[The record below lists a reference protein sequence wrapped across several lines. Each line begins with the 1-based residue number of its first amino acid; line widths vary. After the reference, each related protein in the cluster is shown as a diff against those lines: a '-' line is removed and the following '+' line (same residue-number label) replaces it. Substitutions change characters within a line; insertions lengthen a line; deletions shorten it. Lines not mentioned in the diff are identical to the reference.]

1 MLLHIGNAWTKLVK
15 YDEEELSFVQD
26 FLSYRISG
34 FRGKIKKQSLLND
47 FCFPAG
53 LSRRLVKVAREA
65 GLQVEVLQRT
75 QSVEILPGYSIPG
88 VSWVPREHQKVALDA
103 IRERRR
109 GLIQHSTGCL
119 SGDTIVEC
127 NRAGVSFKYTLKDLV
142 KRFRGEKLGRGGGP
156 PWSKSI
162 PTTMRFRDKDGYIR
176 LGRVADAYYSGRKLT
191 YAVTTSCGKTIRA
204 TADHRFL
211 TTDGW
216 KRLEDIR
223 VGDST
228 LVAGGAPVITKKPA
242 KPQYLVTERL
252 RRHPYAS
259 RRNIKRGGWSVPT
272 HRLVV
277 EAAINRTPFDEYIT
291 ELRLK
296 VPGAAPFIYLDPKV
310 FAVHH
315 LDENSKNNELD
326 NLAVLSHKEH
336 SKRHGVEGGWKHVT
350 ERTVASRIVS
360 IVEYG
365 KEDTYDVAME
375 DEPHNFMANGFV
387 VHNSGKGD
395 LIGALAALIQGRVLI
410 IATSKKLQ
418 DDLVSRCRKFHVH
431 PGQLGSG
438 HNDVRKRV
446 VVCNDD
452 SLKKLSK
459 HDLLS
464 FQAIL
469 ADECHGVASKT
480 LQSVIMKCL
489 NAEIRIGFSAT
500 ALDRADKKGL
510 FIVGALGETIH
521 RYTPQQA
528 AADGVISKAKLFMPS
543 YQHRYLQDTETYV
556 DWEKLAIATNPTRNL
571 MILRLV
577 HETKA
582 PRIVFVRTKI
592 HQQLLVELIGDSCG
606 YVNDETPS
614 DKADHT
620 VKDLRSGRI
629 GTLVSTP
636 IYRQGV
642 DIPEI
647 KTVIN
652 AAGGK
657 ATIDVIQKVGR
668 GSRILQ
674 PDGSKKETFSVYDI
688 KDVGCGCLGE
698 IHKSCEWLRRHSTER
713 RKAYEKY
720 GYTVEEVQ

>member
-15 YDEEELSFVQD
+15 YDEEELGFVQD

-65 GLQVEVLQRT
+65 GFQVAVLQRT
-75 QSVEILPGYSIPG
+75 RSVEILPGHSVTG
-88 VSWVPREHQKVALDA
+88 VSWAPREHQKAALDA

-109 GLIQHSTGCL
+109 GLIQHAT
-119 SGDTIVEC
+119 
-127 NRAGVSFKYTLKDLV
+127 
-142 KRFRGEKLGRGGGP
+142 GGG
-156 PWSKSI
+156 KS
-162 PTTMRFRDKDGYIR
+162 
-176 LGRVADAYYSGRKLT
+176 
-191 YAVTTSCGKTIRA
+191 
-204 TADHRFL
+204 
-211 TTDGW
+211 
-216 KRLEDIR
+216 
-223 VGDST
+223 
-228 LVAGGAPVITKKPA
+228 
-242 KPQYLVTERL
+242 
-252 RRHPYAS
+252 
-259 RRNIKRGGWSVPT
+259 
-272 HRLVV
+272 
-277 EAAINRTPFDEYIT
+277 
-291 ELRLK
+291 
-296 VPGAAPFIYLDPKV
+296 
-310 FAVHH
+310 
-315 LDENSKNNELD
+315 
-326 NLAVLSHKEH
+326 
-336 SKRHGVEGGWKHVT
+336 
-350 ERTVASRIVS
+350 
-360 IVEYG
+360 
-365 KEDTYDVAME
+365 
-375 DEPHNFMANGFV
+375 
-387 VHNSGKGD
+387 D
-395 LIGALAALIQGRVLI
+395 LIGLLSALIQGRVLI

-418 DDLVSRCRKFHVH
+418 EDLVSRCRKFHVH
-431 PGQLGSG
+431 PGQVGCG
-438 HNDVRKRV
+438 YHDTKKRV

-452 SLKKLSK
+452 SLKKLTK
-459 HDLLS
+459 QELLS

-469 ADECHGVASKT
+469 EDEVHGAAAK
-480 LQSVIMKCL
+480 SVNSVLMKCL

-582 PRIVFVRTKI
+582 PRILFVRTKI
-592 HQQLLVELIGDSCG
+592 HQQLLVELIGESCG
-606 YVNDETPS
+606 YVNDETPK
-614 DKADHT
+614 DKADNT

-636 IYRQGV
+636 IYRQGI

-688 KDVGCGCLGE
+688 RDVGCGCLGE
-698 IHKSCEWLRRHSTER
+698 IHKSCEWLHKHSTER

>member
-15 YDEEELSFVQD
+15 YDEEELGFVQD

-65 GLQVEVLQRT
+65 GFQVAVLQRT
-75 QSVEILPGYSIPG
+75 RSVEILPGHSVTG
-88 VSWVPREHQKVALDA
+88 VSWVPREHQKAALDA

-109 GLIQHSTGCL
+109 GLIQHAT
-119 SGDTIVEC
+119 
-127 NRAGVSFKYTLKDLV
+127 
-142 KRFRGEKLGRGGGP
+142 GGG
-156 PWSKSI
+156 KS
-162 PTTMRFRDKDGYIR
+162 
-176 LGRVADAYYSGRKLT
+176 
-191 YAVTTSCGKTIRA
+191 
-204 TADHRFL
+204 
-211 TTDGW
+211 
-216 KRLEDIR
+216 
-223 VGDST
+223 
-228 LVAGGAPVITKKPA
+228 
-242 KPQYLVTERL
+242 
-252 RRHPYAS
+252 
-259 RRNIKRGGWSVPT
+259 
-272 HRLVV
+272 
-277 EAAINRTPFDEYIT
+277 
-291 ELRLK
+291 
-296 VPGAAPFIYLDPKV
+296 
-310 FAVHH
+310 
-315 LDENSKNNELD
+315 
-326 NLAVLSHKEH
+326 
-336 SKRHGVEGGWKHVT
+336 
-350 ERTVASRIVS
+350 
-360 IVEYG
+360 
-365 KEDTYDVAME
+365 
-375 DEPHNFMANGFV
+375 
-387 VHNSGKGD
+387 D
-395 LIGALAALIQGRVLI
+395 LIGLLSALIQGRVLI

-418 DDLVSRCRKFHVH
+418 EDLVSRCRKFHVH
-431 PGQLGSG
+431 PGQVGCG
-438 HNDVRKRV
+438 YHDTKKRV

-452 SLKKLSK
+452 SLKKLTK
-459 HDLLS
+459 QELLS

-469 ADECHGVASKT
+469 EDEVHGAAAK
-480 LQSVIMKCL
+480 SVNSVLMKCL

-582 PRIVFVRTKI
+582 PRILFVRTKI
-592 HQQLLVELIGDSCG
+592 HQQLLVELIGESCG
-606 YVNDETPS
+606 YVNDETPK
-614 DKADHT
+614 DKADNT

-636 IYRQGV
+636 IYRQGI

-688 KDVGCGCLGE
+688 RDVGCGCLGE
-698 IHKSCEWLRRHSTER
+698 IHKSCEWLHKHSTER

>member
-1 MLLHIGNAWTKLVK
+1 
-15 YDEEELSFVQD
+15 
-26 FLSYRISG
+26 
-34 FRGKIKKQSLLND
+34 
-47 FCFPAG
+47 
-53 LSRRLVKVAREA
+53 
-65 GLQVEVLQRT
+65 VLQRPQT
-75 QSVEILPGYSIPG
+75 VEILPGHTVPG
-88 VSWVPREHQKVALDA
+88 TSWVPREHQKVALDA
-103 IRERRR
+103 VRERRR
-109 GLIQHSTGCL
+109 GLVQHSTGCL
-119 SGDTIVEC
+119 AGDTIIEC
-127 NRAGVSFKYTLKDLV
+127 NRAGWSFKIRIDELA
-142 KRFRGEKLGRGGGP
+142 KRLHGERIGRGGGP
-156 PWSKSI
+156 RWDLST
-162 PTTMRFRDKDGYIR
+162 PTLARYRDQSGHIR
-176 LGRVADAYYSGRKLT
+176 LGRVADAYSSGTKLT
-191 YAVTTSCGKTIRA
+191 YVVTTECGKVIRA

-211 TTDGW
+211 TAEGW
-216 KRLEDIR
+216 KPLSQ
-223 VGDST
+223 VGAGSFVW
-228 LVAGGAPVITKKPA
+228 VASGTSHKVGNTPTKKNYHITSGL
-242 KPQYLVTERL
+242 KN
-252 RRHPYAS
+252 HPYAG
-259 RRNIKRGGWSVPT
+259 RRNVKGGYSVAT
-272 HRLVV
+272 HRLVM
-277 EAAINRTPFDEYIT
+277 EASLNEVNLQDFVKD
-291 ELRLK
+291 LRS
-296 VPGAAPFIYLDPKV
+296 PGVSVDKYTFLDPKV

-315 LDENSKNNELD
+315 LDENHRNNRID
-326 NLAVLSHKEH
+326 NLAVETHKNH
-336 SKRHGVEGGWKHVT
+336 AKLHGEESGWRHVT
-350 ERTVASRIVS
+350 EGTRLSRVVS
-360 IVEYG
+360 IVENI
-365 KEDTYDVAME
+365 EAPTYDISME
-375 DEPHNFMANGFV
+375 DEPHNFLANGFV

-464 FQAIL
+464 FQAVL

-480 LQSVIMKCL
+480 LQSTIMKCV

-528 AADGVISKAKLFMPS
+528 AADGVISKARLFMPS

-556 DWEKLAIATNPTRNL
+556 DWEKLAIASNPTRNL

-582 PRIVFVRTKI
+582 PRIVFVRTKL
-592 HQQLLVELIGDSCG
+592 HQQLLVELLGDSCG
-606 YVNDETPS
+606 YVNDETPT

-674 PDGSKKETFSVYDI
+674 PDGSKKESFEVYDI
-688 KDVGCGCLGE
+688 KDTGCGCLGE
-698 IHKSCEWLRRHSTER
+698 IHKSCEWLHKHSTER

-720 GYTVEEVQ
+720 GYIVEEMP

>member
-15 YDEEELSFVQD
+15 YDDEELAFVQN

-34 FRGKIKKQSLLND
+34 FKGKVKKQSLLND

-65 GLQVEVLQRT
+65 GLQVEVLQRSQT
-75 QSVEILPGYSIPG
+75 IDILPGYSIPG
-88 VSWVPREHQKVALDA
+88 TSWAPREHQKVALDA

-109 GLIQHSTGCL
+109 GLVQHSTG
-119 SGDTIVEC
+119 
-127 NRAGVSFKYTLKDLV
+127 
-142 KRFRGEKLGRGGGP
+142 
-156 PWSKSI
+156 
-162 PTTMRFRDKDGYIR
+162 
-176 LGRVADAYYSGRKLT
+176 
-191 YAVTTSCGKTIRA
+191 
-204 TADHRFL
+204 
-211 TTDGW
+211 
-216 KRLEDIR
+216 
-223 VGDST
+223 
-228 LVAGGAPVITKKPA
+228 
-242 KPQYLVTERL
+242 
-252 RRHPYAS
+252 
-259 RRNIKRGGWSVPT
+259 
-272 HRLVV
+272 
-277 EAAINRTPFDEYIT
+277 
-291 ELRLK
+291 
-296 VPGAAPFIYLDPKV
+296 
-310 FAVHH
+310 
-315 LDENSKNNELD
+315 
-326 NLAVLSHKEH
+326 
-336 SKRHGVEGGWKHVT
+336 
-350 ERTVASRIVS
+350 
-360 IVEYG
+360 
-365 KEDTYDVAME
+365 
-375 DEPHNFMANGFV
+375 
-387 VHNSGKGD
+387 SGKGD

-418 DDLVSRCRKFHVH
+418 EDLVSRCRKFHVH
-431 PGQLGSG
+431 PGQLGGG
-438 HNDVRKRV
+438 HHDTKKRV

-459 HDLLS
+459 TELLS
-464 FQAIL
+464 FNAVL
-469 ADECHGVASKT
+469 VDECHGASSKQVYSA
-480 LQSVIMKCL
+480 LMKCL
-489 NAEIRIGFSAT
+489 NAEIRLGFSAT
-500 ALDRADKKGL
+500 ALDRADKRGL
-510 FIVGALGETIH
+510 FTVGALGETIH

-582 PRIVFVRTKI
+582 PRIVFVRTKL

-606 YVNDETPS
+606 YVNDETPT

-674 PDGSKKETFSVYDI
+674 PDGSKKESFEVYDI
-688 KDVGCGCLGE
+688 KDTGCGCLGE
-698 IHKSCEWLRRHSTER
+698 IHKSCEWLHKHSTDR

-720 GYTVEEVQ
+720 GYHVETVQ